1 MRRII
6 LNFVALLLAHALTV
20 IYCAAAYC
28 EPSTVVSLKQVND
41 GLVVI
46 ANSGQKSLDNIR
58 FGCNQEN
65 NSIIIDLPVNS
76 DPATIENLQNNP
88 LVAPNGASLLLLSR
102 EKLKRISIIPR
113 LKLYCSGVRQVNKF
127 QRYVTYFYPA
137 GHEFK
142 LLKATAKGFNFDD
155 NSPRSQVNGSIN
167 LTFNEPL
174 GTVDLADFVKTTEN
188 RLTLRLNPRDFVNQE
203 LISTIFPTDSL
214 QVNHDPSDSAG
225 EHNLTFKAINGAE
238 ISRITAKAVK
248 SPNSSEI
255 RIDISLSVSLYDAG
269 RKFYDS
275 GDSRKAITYLTAAK
289 SEPSLALIARMSIG
303 TIFWN
308 EDNHG
313 EASKVFKELI
323 DLDRRWEF
331 PEARYYAAKA
341 SYLANNRLSFEQS
354 GMLKEFLRRCDRTSY
369 PTCGDARELSEQ
381 VNEPA
386 LKINIT
392 SKADLKKLVA
402 RLADPKQ
409 NYNEVQKNIFHYWA
423 VWCPLC
429 LEEIPKI
436 MQYAVAHPNIDIHI
450 IAKYD
455 QQKVIFNTLIKSGAI
470 RRKNIFYYIDTK
482 DDIMLRQMVPLIL
495 ANKEPVT
502 PLPIS
507 VFLQREVPFYLT
519 DKLNWSEAEISRIWQ
534 MKYHE

>member
-1 MRRII
+1 MQRIK
-6 LNFVALLLAHALTV
+6 LYFLTLFLAPALTAF
-20 IYCAAAYC
+20 CSSTAYC
-28 EPSTVVSLKQVND
+28 QYATVVNLKQIAD

-46 ANSGQKSLDNIR
+46 VNSGQKGLDNIS

-65 NSIIIDLPVNS
+65 NSIIVDLPVDS
-76 DPATIENLQNNP
+76 DPASIENLQKNP
-88 LVAPNGASLLLLSR
+88 LVAKNGASLLLLSR
-102 EKLKRISIIPR
+102 EKLKRINIVPR
-113 LKLYCSGVRQVNKF
+113 LKLYCSGVKQVNKF

-142 LLKATAKGFNFDD
+142 LLAATVKGFDFDD
-155 NSPRSQVNGSIN
+155 NNPRAQISGSIN

-174 GTVDLADFVKTTEN
+174 GNVDLADFSKTTEN

-203 LISTIFPTDSL
+203 LISASFPAGNL
-214 QVNHDPSDSAG
+214 QVNLDPSDSAG
-225 EHNLTFKAINGAE
+225 EHNLTFKAISGAE
-238 ISRITAKAVK
+238 ISKITAKAVK
-248 SPNSSEI
+248 SPNSSEL
-255 RIDISLSVSLYDAG
+255 RIDMSLSVSLYDAG
-269 RKFYDS
+269 RKFYDA
-275 GDSRKAITYLTAAK
+275 GDTRKAISYLTAAK

-308 EDNHG
+308 EDKHA
-313 EASKVFKELI
+313 EASKVFRELI
-323 DLDRRWEF
+323 DLDRRWEY

-354 GMLKEFLRRCDRTSY
+354 GMLKEFLRRCDRTNY
-369 PTCGDARELSEQ
+369 PTCSDARELSDQ

-386 LKINIT
+386 LKVNVA
-392 SKADLKKLVA
+392 SKMELKKLVA
-402 RLADPKQ
+402 RLSDPKQ

-423 VWCPLC
+423 TWCPLC

-455 QQKVIFNTLIKSGAI
+455 QQKLIFNTLIKSGAI

-482 DDIMLRQMVPLIL
+482 DDIMLRQMVPLII

-507 VFLQREVPFYLT
+507 VFLQREAPFYLT
-519 DKLNWSEAEISRIWQ
+519 DKLNWTEAEISRIWQ

>member
-1 MRRII
+1 MQRIK
-6 LNFVALLLAHALTV
+6 LYFLTLFLAHAITV
-20 IYCAAAYC
+20 VGSSTVYG
-28 EPSTVVSLKQVND
+28 EPSTVVNLKQVTD

-46 ANSGQKSLDNIR
+46 VNSGQKSLDNIS
-58 FGCNQEN
+58 FGCNQDN
-65 NSIIIDLPVNS
+65 NSIIVDLPVDS
-76 DPATIENLQNNP
+76 DPATIENLLKSP

-102 EKLKRISIIPR
+102 EKLKRISIMPR
-113 LKLYCSGVRQVNKF
+113 LKLFCSGVRQVNKF

-142 LLKATAKGFNFDD
+142 LLNAAATGFNFDD

-167 LTFNEPL
+167 LTLNEPL
-174 GTVDLADFVKTTEN
+174 GTVDLAGFIKTTEN
-188 RLTLRLNPRDFVNQE
+188 RLTLKLNPRDFVNQE
-203 LISTIFPTDSL
+203 MISTIFPANNL
-214 QVNHDPSDSAG
+214 QVNYAPSDSAG
-225 EHNLTFKAINGAE
+225 EHNLTFKTINGAE
-238 ISRITAKAVK
+238 ISKITAKAVK

-255 RIDISLSVSLYDAG
+255 RIDISLSVALYDAG

-275 GDSRKAITYLTAAK
+275 GDTRKAISYLTAAK

-308 EDNHG
+308 EDNHA
-313 EASKVFKELI
+313 EASKAFKELI

-354 GMLKEFLRRCDRTSY
+354 GTLKEFLRRCDRTNF
-369 PTCGDARELSEQ
+369 PTCSEARELSEQ

-386 LKINIT
+386 LKVSIA
-392 SKADLKKLVA
+392 SKTELKKLVA
-402 RLADPKQ
+402 RLSDPKQ

-423 VWCPLC
+423 TWCPLC

-534 MKYHE
+534 MKYRE

>member
-1 MRRII
+1 MQRIESYF
-6 LNFVALLLAHALTV
+6 LKLFLAPALAV
-20 IYCAAAYC
+20 ICYTPAYG
-28 EPSTVVSLKQVND
+28 EYSTVVNLKQITD

-46 ANSGQKSLDNIR
+46 VNSGQKSLDNIS

-65 NSIIIDLPVNS
+65 NSIIVDLPVNS
-76 DPATIENLQNNP
+76 DPATVENLQNNP
-88 LVAPNGASLLLLSR
+88 LVTKDGASLLLLSR

-113 LKLYCSGVRQVNKF
+113 LKLYCSGVRQINKF

-142 LLKATAKGFNFDD
+142 LLAATAKGFEFDE
-155 NSPRSQVNGSIN
+155 NNPRAKLSGSIN
-167 LTFNEPL
+167 LTLNEPL
-174 GTVDLADFVKTTEN
+174 GNVDLADFIKTTEN

-203 LISTIFPTDSL
+203 LISTIFPPNNL
-214 QVNHDPSDSAG
+214 QVNFDPTDSAG
-225 EHNLTFKAINGAE
+225 EHNLTFKTINGAE
-238 ISRITAKAVK
+238 ISKITAKAVK
-248 SPNSSEI
+248 SPGSNEI
-255 RIDISLSVSLYDAG
+255 RIDITLSVALYDTG

-275 GDSRKAITYLTAAK
+275 GDSRKAIIYLTAAK

-308 EDNHG
+308 EDNHA
-313 EASKVFKELI
+313 EASKVFRELI
-323 DLDRRWEF
+323 ELDKRWEF

-354 GMLKEFLRRCDRTSY
+354 GMLKEFLRRCDRSNY
-369 PTCGDARELSEQ
+369 PTCSDARELSVQ

-386 LKINIT
+386 LKVNVA
-392 SKADLKKLVA
+392 SKTELKKLVA

-423 VWCPLC
+423 TWCPLC

-450 IAKYD
+450 IAKHD
-455 QQKVIFNTLIKSGAI
+455 QQKLIFNTLIKSGAI

-482 DDIMLRQMVPLIL
+482 DDLMLRQMVPLIL

-519 DKLNWSEAEISRIWQ
+519 DKLNWSEGEISKIWQ